1 MDKQFFFILEVSLA
15 LKGLPAQKHT
25 ENEQQNGHFD
35 TETIAQITRQKKHTT
50 DTTNS
55 THTHTNT
62 HLKRGWGDFQNHYSL
77 PLSFSDLKT
86 LIKNRKTELKKPKEN
101 WILKTPRI

>member
-35 TETIAQITRQKKHTT
+35 TETIARITRQKKHTT

-55 THTHTNT
+55 TQTHTHSPKTWVGRFS
-62 HLKRGWGDFQNHYSL
+62 KSL
-77 PLSFSDLKT
+77 LFAFVFFGF
-86 LIKNRKTELKKPKEN
+86 KNINQKQKNGIKKPKEY